1 MTFLLLLLV
10 PLLLA
15 ALLTAGATS
24 VRSVSRI
31 WLRHWAE
38 QCLRGSE
45 AASLYLERPQRLLL
59 GSSAGV
65 AACAGL
71 AGALLVLGGVR
82 GAMLAAMLAGAAI
95 LLVVLGQAVP
105 HAVARRWPARL
116 VPALLPLLSAFA
128 WLATPAYAI
137 GGRLSRRW
145 RSAEPLTEEES
156 IRDELEELLRDSEL
170 EGIGERTEN
179 AIIAGVVRFGETRV
193 HDVMTPRTSIVAVEE
208 TTPRAELA
216 RLVAESGYSRV
227 PLYRG
232 TIDEITG
239 VVHVFDLLDADR
251 RAPDAV
257 RPVAFTGPAEPCSDL
272 LVRMLERRQH
282 LAIVRGDTGAVL
294 GLVSLEDLLEA
305 LVGDIR
311 DEHDEHEEG
320 PGPTAPQ
327 AA

>member
-1 MTFLLLLLV
+1 VTTLLLVAV

-15 ALLTAGATS
+15 ALLAAGATS

-59 GSSAGV
+59 AASAGTT
-65 AACAGL
+65 ACAGL
-71 AGALLVLGGVR
+71 AGGLLLVGGAR
-82 GAMLAAMLAGAAI
+82 GAVLAAWIAGVAI
-95 LLVVLGQAVP
+95 SLVVFGQLLP

-116 VPALLPLLSAFA
+116 VPALLPLLSAVA
-128 WLATPAYAI
+128 WLATPAFAA
-137 GGRLSRRW
+137 GGRLSRRF
-145 RSAEPLTEEES
+145 RSTEPQTEEAAV
-156 IRDELEELLRDSEL
+156 RDELEELLRDSEL

-193 HDVMTPRTSIVAVEE
+193 HDVMTPRTEIVAVDEG
-208 TTPRAELA
+208 TPRGELA
-216 RLVAESGYSRV
+216 RVVAASGYSRV
-227 PLYRG
+227 PLFRG
-232 TIDEITG
+232 TIDDITG
-239 VVHVFDLLDADR
+239 VVHVFDLLDAER

-311 DEHDEHEEG
+311 DEHDDRADG
-320 PGPTAPQ
+320 SDAIAPRG
-327 AA
+327 A

>member
-1 MTFLLLLLV
+1 MTPLLFLLV

-15 ALLTAGATS
+15 ALLAAGATS

-59 GSSAGV
+59 AAIAGI

-71 AGALLVLGGVR
+71 AGALLVLGGAR
-82 GAMLAAMLAGAAI
+82 GAVLAAWLVGAGA
-95 LLVVLGQAVP
+95 LLLLLGQLLP
-105 HAVARRWPARL
+105 HAVARRWPVRL
-116 VPALLPLLSAFA
+116 VPALLPLLSGFA
-128 WLATPAYAI
+128 WLATPAFAV
-137 GGRLSRRW
+137 GGRLSRRF
-145 RSAEPLTEEES
+145 RSIEPQTEEAAV
-156 IRDELEELLRDSEL
+156 RDELAELLRDSEL

-179 AIIAGVVRFGETRV
+179 AIIAGVVRFGEKRV
-193 HDVMTPRTSIVAVEE
+193 HDVMTPRPDIVAVDEG
-208 TTPRAELA
+208 TPRAELA
-216 RLVAESGYSRV
+216 RLVAASGYSRV
-227 PLYRG
+227 PLFRG
-232 TIDEITG
+232 TIDDVTG
-239 VVHVFDLLDADR
+239 VVHVFDLLDAER
-251 RAPDAV
+251 GAPDAA

-311 DEHDEHEEG
+311 DEHDERDDG
-320 PGPTAPQ
+320 TAPG
-327 AA
+327 APRAV

>member
-1 MTFLLLLLV
+1 MTLLLLV
-10 PLLLA
+10 LLPLLLA
-15 ALLTAGATS
+15 ALLTAGATA

-38 QCLRGSE
+38 QCLRGAE
-45 AASLYLERPQRLLL
+45 AASLYLERPQRLLF
-59 GSSAGV
+59 GASAGV

-71 AGALLVLGGVR
+71 AGALLVLGGAR
-82 GAMLAAMLAGAAI
+82 GALLAALLVGAAV
-95 LLVVLGQAVP
+95 LVVAVGQLVP
-105 HAVARRWPARL
+105 HAIARRWPARL

-128 WLATPAYAI
+128 WLATPAYAL

-145 RSAEPLTEEES
+145 RSAEPQTEAES
-156 IRDELEELLRDSEL
+156 VRDELEELLRDSEL

-193 HDVMTPRTSIVAVEE
+193 HDVMTPRTSIVAADE
-208 TTPRAELA
+208 TTSRSELA
-216 RLVAESGYSRV
+216 RLIAESGYSRV

-232 TIDEITG
+232 TLDDITG
-239 VVHVFDLLDADR
+239 VVNIFDLLDADR
-251 RAPDAV
+251 RAPEAV

-294 GLVSLEDLLEA
+294 GLVSLDDLLDA
-305 LVGDIR
+305 LVGGIR
-311 DEHDEHEEG
+311 DEHDETDG
-320 PGPTAPQ
+320 PDPSTPQ